1 MKVACVEYLNA
12 LPFTDALEIL
22 FKKNQ
27 LNYIK
32 AVPANC
38 ANLLKTGAVDLA
50 LLPIGAISD
59 FEKLYLISDY
69 CIACVGPV
77 RTVKLFSN
85 QSIESIDSI
94 VLDSASRTSNE
105 LLRILLKDYWKN
117 SSIKLIKES
126 DEFSNAQ
133 FAKLKI
139 GDAAFELEGRYAF
152 EYDLGEIWYA
162 LTGLPFVFAVWVATK
177 QISKEQQNILNE
189 AFKKSIAS
197 IDQLIY
203 KKEEY
208 NSQILE
214 SYFKHNI
221 HYELDVN
228 KKEGM
233 KQFLNRAGISNCL
246 MD

>member
-59 FEKLYLISDY
+59 FEKLYLVSDY

-85 QSIESIDSI
+85 QSIESIETI

-105 LLRILLKDYWKN
+105 LLRILLRDYWKN

-233 KQFLNRAGISNCL
+233 KEFLNRAGISNCL